1 MRVAEISSSP
11 ESSERAIRSERP
23 WVRFYDEHVPP
34 TLSYPAVPLPRLLEL
49 AAQSFPER
57 VALIYSDRQLTYRE
71 LDGYCN
77 RFATALLELGLR
89 PGDRVALLLPNLP
102 QFVIAYYGTLKMG
115 GVVVPTNPLYVER
128 EVQHQMADSGARAV
142 VVLDRLLPLTKATR
156 EAAALEQVIVV
167 PQEEVVGEEGL
178 QLAQDERRE
187 TRGKGAAVG
196 RYSFNELLRLGAA
209 EAPDLSVSPSDLALL
224 QYTGGTT
231 GVPKGAML
239 THANLVCNTVQIC
252 RWLHRGPAGEGVVLG
267 ALPFFHVYGMTVAMN
282 FALNLGASLVI
293 MPRFEVQEAL
303 RLISRYRPTIFP
315 GVPTMYVAINNCPE
329 TPQHDLR
336 SIEACL
342 SGAAPLPA
350 EVQRQFEAITGGRL
364 VEGYGLTEAAPVTHC
379 NPTYGQRR
387 AGSIGVPL
395 PDVDARIVDLE
406 KGETELPIGQVGE
419 LVVRGPQVMRG
430 YWNMPEETAT
440 VLRNGWL
447 YTGDVARRDEDG
459 YFYLVDRK
467 KDVIIASGFNIYPRE
482 IDEVLYAHPKVRE
495 AVAVGIPDPYRGETV
510 KVFVVLKSGEVATE
524 EEIIGYCRQHL
535 ARYKVPT
542 AVEFRSSLPKS
553 MVGKVLRRA
562 LLEEERKRQ

>member
-1 MRVAEISSSP
+1 M
-11 ESSERAIRSERP
+11 
-23 WVRFYDEHVPP
+23 
-34 TLSYPAVPLPRLLEL
+34 
-49 AAQSFPER
+49 
-57 VALIYSDRQLTYRE
+57 
-71 LDGYCN
+71 
-77 RFATALLELGLR
+77 
-89 PGDRVALLLPNLP
+89 
-102 QFVIAYYGTLKMG
+102 
-115 GVVVPTNPLYVER
+115 
-128 EVQHQMADSGARAV
+128 
-142 VVLDRLLPLTKATR
+142 
-156 EAAALEQVIVV
+156 
-167 PQEEVVGEEGL
+167 
-178 QLAQDERRE
+178 
-187 TRGKGAAVG
+187 
-196 RYSFNELLRLGAA
+196 
-209 EAPDLSVSPSDLALL
+209 
-224 QYTGGTT
+224 
-231 GVPKGAML
+231 
-239 THANLVCNTVQIC
+239 
-252 RWLHRGPAGEGVVLG
+252 LG

-315 GVPTMYVAINNCPE
+315 GVPTMYVAINSCPE